1 MSSTDQAEPS
11 DPPFEAK
18 TAVVPADGLEADV
31 PETANR
37 RIPAHPALQVVRGF
51 CMGAADTVP
60 GVSGGTVALIL
71 GHYERLIL
79 AISSLDR
86 HFVKLVLQRNV
97 KQAFL
102 HADLGFLILIGVG
115 VVAGIISLA
124 GLMHTLLDDHLP
136 ATFAVFF
143 GMILASAWIVRRM
156 IGRWGT
162 AQWAGLVG
170 GGVAAVGISLASQMP
185 GSDSLVYL
193 FVSAMI
199 AICAMILPGI
209 SGAFILLLLG
219 VYHPITGTLKETVKG
234 SVTGENLVQ
243 IAVFCSGCLCGL
255 LAFSRVLRWL
265 LKHHHDTTMAALCGL
280 MVGSVYKLWPFQ
292 TPTPETAD
300 LEFKLR
306 EFQHLTPQNWP
317 GNSRLLIGL
326 AIASTLC
333 VLVIDKLAASKLR

>member
-1 MSSTDQAEPS
+1 MSPTHQAEPS
-11 DPPFEAK
+11 DNPFEAK
-18 TAVVPADGLEADV
+18 TGVVSADTE
-31 PETANR
+31 ETVQSR
-37 RIPAHPALQVVRGF
+37 MPAHPVLQVVRGF

-71 GHYERLIL
+71 GHYERLIV

-86 HFVKLVLQRNV
+86 QFVKLVLQR
-97 KQAFL
+97 KLRLAFL
-102 HADLGFLILIGVG
+102 HADLGFLILIGIG
-115 VVAGIISLA
+115 VVAGIVSLA
-124 GLMHTLLDDHLP
+124 GLMHTLLDDYLP

-156 IGRWGT
+156 IGQWNA

-170 GGVAAVGISLASQMP
+170 GIFAAVGISMASQMS
-185 GSDSLVYL
+185 GNDSLIYL

-234 SVTGENLVQ
+234 DLAGENLVQ
-243 IAVFCSGCLCGL
+243 IAVFCGGCLCGL
-255 LAFSRVLRWL
+255 LAFSRLLRWL
-265 LKHHHDTTMAALCGL
+265 LKNHHDTTMAALCGL

-292 TPTPETAD
+292 LPTPETAD

-306 EFQHLTPQNWP
+306 QFQHLAPQNWP
-317 GNSRLLIGL
+317 GNSWLLIGL
-326 AIASTLC
+326 AIASTVA
-333 VLVIDKLAASKLR
+333 VLVIDKLAANKLR